1 MRRGLPCRLEA
12 LTRLLFYC
20 IMSVYDISESG
31 IMRDTPSQ
39 LPLRE
44 PTFYILLSLSP
55 GPKHGYAIMKE
66 VEALSEGRL
75 LLSTGTLY
83 GAIQRL
89 LEEDW
94 IRRVDDPLPNRTER
108 ERKAYA
114 LTGRGRRLLSTE
126 IERLRQMVR
135 VAGRIQPGEG
145 TA

>member
-1 MRRGLPCRLEA
+1 MD
-12 LTRLLFYC
+12 
-20 IMSVYDISESG
+20 DILAH
-31 IMRDTPSQ
+31 

-55 GPKHGYAIMKE
+55 GPKHGYSIMKE

-89 LEEDW
+89 LKDGW
-94 IRRVDDPLPNRTER
+94 IRRVEDPLPNRTDR

-114 LTGRGRRLLSTE
+114 LTEQGQRLLSAE
-126 IERLRQMVR
+126 IERLRKMVS
-135 VAGRIQPGEG
+135 VAKKIQ
-145 TA
+145 TAQEAS